1 MYLDIESK
9 TVLETR
15 IIRVAAILTLFAILG
30 SGLVTFTY
38 QITAPH
44 IAANERATLLRTLN
58 ALITQDQYD
67 NDLFNDFIWLQN
79 EDLLGTNQPVTLYR
93 ARKAEQPVAVLLTPV
108 APDGYNGAIRL
119 LVGINYNG
127 TLLGVRVISHQETPG
142 LGDYIETRRSN
153 WILDFKGRSLTNP
166 NESGWRVKR
175 DGGVFDQ
182 MTGATITPRAVVKAV
197 YKTLL
202 FYQQQR
208 NALFNKDNPSS

>member
-1 MYLDIESK
+1 MLKEVH
-9 TVLETR
+9 TVR
-15 IIRVAAILTLFAILG
+15 IAATLTLFAIFG

-38 QITAPH
+38 QVTAQH

-58 ALITQDQYD
+58 ALITPERYD
-67 NDLFNDFIWLQN
+67 NDLFNDFILVHN
-79 EDLLGTNQPVTLYR
+79 ENLLGTNQPVILYR
-93 ARKAEQPVAVLLTPV
+93 ARKAGNPVAVLLTPI

-153 WILDFKGRSLTNP
+153 WILAFKGRSLTNP
-166 NESGWRVKR
+166 KKSGWRVKR
-175 DGGVFDQ
+175 DDGVFDQ
-182 MTGATITPRAVVKAV
+182 VTGATITARAIVKAV
-197 YKTLL
+197 HKALR

-208 NALFNKDNPSS
+208 PALFNKPNSTS

>member
-1 MYLDIESK
+1 
-9 TVLETR
+9 VLRETHTIR
-15 IIRVAAILTLFAILG
+15 IAVTLTLFAILG

-38 QITAPH
+38 QITAHH

-58 ALITQDQYD
+58 ALISQDRYD
-67 NDLFNDFIWLQN
+67 NDLFNDFIFVHN
-79 EDLLGTNQPVTLYR
+79 ENLLGTTQPVILYR
-93 ARKAEQPVAVLLTPV
+93 ARQTGHPVAALLTPI

-119 LVGINYNG
+119 LVGINYDG

-142 LGDYIETRRSN
+142 LGDYIEIRRSN
-153 WILDFKGRSLTNP
+153 WILAFKGRSLTNP

-197 YKTLL
+197 HKALL

-208 NALFNKDNPSS
+208 QALFNQPKSAS

>member
-9 TVLETR
+9 TVLEVR
-15 IIRVAAILTLFAILG
+15 IIRVATILTLFAILG

-38 QITAPH
+38 QITAQH

-58 ALITQDQYD
+58 ALISQDQYD
-67 NDLFNDFIWLQN
+67 NDLFNDFIWVQN
-79 EDLLGTNQPVTLYR
+79 EELLGTHQPVILYR
-93 ARKAEQPVAVLLTPV
+93 ARKAEQPVAVLLIPV
-108 APDGYNGAIRL
+108 APSGYNGAIRL

-166 NESGWRVKR
+166 NESGWKVKR

-182 MTGATITPRAVVKAV
+182 LTGATITPRAVVKAV
-197 YKTLL
+197 HKALL

-208 NALFNKDNPSS
+208 TALFNKDNAAP

>member
-1 MYLDIESK
+1 M
-9 TVLETR
+9 LEAR

-58 ALITQDQYD
+58 ALISQDQYD
-67 NDLFNDFIWLQN
+67 NDLFNDFIWVQN

-93 ARKAEQPVAVLLTPV
+93 ARQAEQPVAVLLTPV

-166 NESGWRVKR
+166 SESGWRVKR

-182 MTGATITPRAVVKAV
+182 VTGATITPRAVVKAV
-197 YKTLL
+197 HKALL

>member
-1 MYLDIESK
+1 MLK
-9 TVLETR
+9 ETPTIR
-15 IIRVAAILTLFAILG
+15 IAATLTLFAILG

-38 QITAPH
+38 QITAQH

-58 ALITQDQYD
+58 ALIAQDRYD
-67 NDLFNDFIWLQN
+67 NDLFNDFILVSN
-79 EDLLGTNQPVTLYR
+79 ENLLGTNQPVILYR
-93 ARKAEQPVAVLLTPV
+93 ARQANQPVAALLTPI

-119 LVGINYNG
+119 LVGINYDG

-153 WILDFKGRSLTNP
+153 WILAFKGRSLTNP
-166 NESGWRVKR
+166 NDAGWRVKR

-197 YKTLL
+197 HKALL

-208 NALFNKDNPSS
+208 SSLFNKPNSTS

>member
-1 MYLDIESK
+1 M
-9 TVLETR
+9 LEVR

-38 QITAPH
+38 QITASH

-67 NDLFNDFIWLQN
+67 NDLFNDFIWVQN

-93 ARKAEQPVAVLLTPV
+93 VRQAGQPVAVLLTPV

-182 MTGATITPRAVVKAV
+182 VTGATITPRAVVKAV
-197 YKTLL
+197 HQALL

-208 NALFNKDNPSS
+208 NALFNKDNPS

>member
-1 MYLDIESK
+1 M
-9 TVLETR
+9 LEVR
-15 IIRVAAILTLFAILG
+15 IIRVAAILTLFAVLG

-44 IAANERATLLRTLN
+44 IAVNERATLLRTLN
-58 ALITQDQYD
+58 ALISQDQYN
-67 NDLFNDFIWLQN
+67 NDLFNDFIWVQN

-93 ARKAEQPVAVLLTPV
+93 ARKAGQPVAALLTPV
-108 APDGYNGAIRL
+108 APDGYNGAIHL

-182 MTGATITPRAVVKAV
+182 VTGATITPRAVVKAV
-197 YKTLL
+197 HKALL

-208 NALFNKDNPSS
+208 TALFNKDNPSS

>member
-1 MYLDIESK
+1 
-9 TVLETR
+9 VLEVR

-38 QITAPH
+38 QITASH

-58 ALITQDQYD
+58 ALISQDQYD
-67 NDLFNDFIWLQN
+67 NDLFNDFIWVQN

-93 ARKAEQPVAVLLTPV
+93 ARQAGQPVAVLLTPV

-182 MTGATITPRAVVKAV
+182 VTGATITPRAVVKAV
-197 YKTLL
+197 HQALL

-208 NALFNKDNPSS
+208 TALFNKDIPS

>member
-1 MYLDIESK
+1 M
-9 TVLETR
+9 LEVR
-15 IIRVAAILTLFAILG
+15 IIRLAAILTLFAVLG

-44 IAANERATLLRTLN
+44 IAVNERATLLRTLN
-58 ALITQDQYD
+58 ALISQDQYD
-67 NDLFNDFIWLQN
+67 NDLFNDFIWVQN
-79 EDLLGTNQPVTLYR
+79 EDLLGTSQPVTLYR
-93 ARKAEQPVAVLLTPV
+93 ARQAGQPVAAVLTPV
-108 APDGYNGAIRL
+108 APDGYNGAIHL

-153 WILDFKGRSLTNP
+153 WILAFKGRSLTNP
-166 NESGWRVKR
+166 NESGWGVKR

-182 MTGATITPRAVVKAV
+182 VTGATVTPRAVVKAV
-197 YKTLL
+197 HKALW

-208 NALFNKDNPSS
+208 TALFNKDNPSW